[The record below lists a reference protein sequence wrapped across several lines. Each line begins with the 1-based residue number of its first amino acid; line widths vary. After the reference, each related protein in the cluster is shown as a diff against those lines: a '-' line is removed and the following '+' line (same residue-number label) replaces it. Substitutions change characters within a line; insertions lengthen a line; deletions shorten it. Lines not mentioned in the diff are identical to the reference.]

1 MTSNVTIEP
10 EPDDVTVIAS
20 PGDPGPP
27 GPQGPPGPVGPAGPS
42 GIQGGIGLPGPQG
55 PAGAQGAQGDVG
67 PEGPAGP
74 QGLPGGT
81 FPDAP
86 SDGNTYGRNNAA
98 WMIVSVADL
107 SVYLLKAGD
116 TMAGPLLL
124 NADPTA
130 ALGAATKQYVDN
142 AILNLL
148 SKAGGQTISGGF
160 ALTPNNLGT
169 PGSFVPNPL
178 LGNYQF
184 FTNNGA
190 LTLNQ
195 PVVDCAMD
203 LLMTNG
209 ATAGAVTFAGFTVG
223 ASVGDALTT
232 TNGSKFI
239 ISIRRI
245 NGVSTYTIKALQ

>member
-1 MTSNVTIEP
+1 MTSNVTILP
-10 EPDDVTVIAS
+10 EPDDVTVILS
-20 PGDPGPP
+20 GDQGPP
-27 GPQGPPGPVGPAGPS
+27 GPQGIPGPVGPGGPQ
-42 GIQGGIGLPGPQG
+42 GIPGGIGITGPQG
-55 PAGAQGAQGDVG
+55 PVGPKGDPGDVG
-67 PEGPAGP
+67 AVGPAGP

-107 SVYLLKAGD
+107 SVFLRKAGD
-116 TMAGPLLL
+116 TMAGALIL

-130 ALGAATKQYVDN
+130 ALGAATKEYVDN
-142 AILNLL
+142 SILNTL
-148 SKAGGQTISGGF
+148 STAGGQNISGGF
-160 ALTPNNLGT
+160 SLTPKNLGT
-169 PGSFVPNPL
+169 PGSFTPSPL

-190 LTLNQ
+190 LTLHA

-232 TNGSKFI
+232 TNGNNFI

-245 NGVSTYTIKALQ
+245 NAVATYTIKALQ